1 MAEVAERRL
10 TVLTPAGEG
19 WQDCGASQQVG
30 EARQAFQTLLQPPYR
45 VTETPNPNACPV
57 APR

>member
-1 MAEVAERRL
+1 MADVAELRL
-10 TVLTPAGEG
+10 AVLTPAGEG
-19 WQDCGASQQVG
+19 WQDGGAPQQVG

-45 VTETPNPNACPV
+45 VTRQTSANACPA